1 MGVVYAKGKG
11 SRLCLMSPSGSAE
24 MEGTYWHAMLK
35 LIHLDH
41 ECVPVCLG
49 ARGRQGYWQSSSLQR
64 AQVISMLSLPFE
76 TWFPYSLSAKVTRL
90 GETASRLAR
99 WKATSKPFLEFFSL
113 FALISPL
120 PLCLHSATGE
130 VGVSW
135 GWRFPLWEEIVRI
148 MHSRWKHTGAALRV
162 KVATQM
168 LWRHY
173 AVLQLV
179 SLRSQKR
186 RVGRERKKKK
196 KNIPKDYPGSLKKE
210 QGLGSHCGL
219 CCVNCRHGQCQKS

>member
-49 ARGRQGYWQSSSLQR
+49 ARGSQGYWQSSSLQR

-90 GETASRLAR
+90 GEAASRLAW

-113 FALISPL
+113 FALVSPL
-120 PLCLHSATGE
+120 PRCLHSATGE
-130 VGVSW
+130 VGFFFGDGGFHCGRGSLELCSGAGSIQEQRW
-135 GWRFPLWEEIVRI
+135 GWRWPHRCCDDTMLFC
-148 MHSRWKHTGAALRV
+148 SRFLSEAKKGGL
-162 KVATQM
+162 
-168 LWRHY
+168 
-173 AVLQLV
+173 
-179 SLRSQKR
+179 
-186 RVGRERKKKK
+186 RKKKT
-196 KNIPKDYPGSLKKE
+196 KDYPGSLKKE

-219 CCVNCRHGQCQKS
+219 CYVNCRHGQCQKS